1 MKRAICLALCLWLC
15 MPPLAISSNL
25 IDPTRPNGSAASL
38 EADKGWQLTATRITA
53 QRRIAVINGIDVV
66 EGGRIG
72 AARVLRIRHAE
83 VDLEAHGKPVTLH
96 LLPAAMKQTR

>member
-1 MKRAICLALCLWLC
+1 MKRATCLALCLWLC
-15 MPPLAISSNL
+15 MPPLATSSTL

-38 EADKGWQLTATRITA
+38 EADEGWQLTATRITA
-53 QRRIAVINGIDVV
+53 QRRVAVINGIDVV

-96 LLPAAMKQTR
+96 LLPATMKQTH